1 MSPGTSLPRSSPWLA
16 GSPWK
21 QPTRPR
27 APFCLPRV
35 LTPQGAGAGA
45 WEGAGFKTTRALPLG
60 RRRWRRARREP
71 RDTHRAAAAPPGPER
86 KAREATQ
93 VPPQR
98 RRKFESRSGKGP
110 RLPAAPAHRQPL
122 GGWGAASCE
131 RGPRGPQ
138 PARAFP
144 VPSRKSGPS
153 RAGAATGGGRETGRA
168 DQEFFQWVET
178 WAGGWNPAIGGLA
191 GAGGNLAALRA
202 GNRGKSC
209 DGGGRVRTL
218 LMINSAGGASARPRR
233 CAPGGTLPAREPPR
247 RAKTRRRKWGGGR
260 GGHPGVTDLISRP
273 PKRAPE
279 GLTPILRTG
288 KVL

>member
-1 MSPGTSLPRSSPWLA
+1 MSPGTSLPRSSPWLG

-122 GGWGAASCE
+122 GTFTFHF
-131 RGPRGPQ
+131 
-138 PARAFP
+138 PALE
-144 VPSRKSGPS
+144 KEM
-153 RAGAATGGGRETGRA
+153 ATHSSALAWRIPWTEKPGRLQSMG
-168 DQEFFQWVET
+168 
-178 WAGGWNPAIGGLA
+178 
-191 GAGGNLAALRA
+191 
-202 GNRGKSC
+202 SH
-209 DGGGRVRTL
+209 RVR
-218 LMINSAGGASARPRR
+218 
-233 CAPGGTLPAREPPR
+233 
-247 RAKTRRRKWGGGR
+247 
-260 GGHPGVTDLISRP
+260 HD
-273 PKRAPE
+273 
-279 GLTPILRTG
+279 
-288 KVL
+288 